1 MGTRSLYDEISRNK
15 RSSILLA
22 SVLSIIIV
30 ALLFSFSYIFAPEY
44 LYVVLPLSLVFVVG
58 YSYSSWMYG
67 DQVVISA
74 TGAVPAEGREHI
86 YLRDTVEGL
95 SLAAGI
101 PVPKVYV
108 IPSDEINAF
117 ATGRDPEHAS
127 VAVTRGLLN
136 ALDRQELEGV
146 LAHELSHVRN
156 RDVTFMT
163 LVAVLVGL
171 AAILSHI
178 ILRTYRFG
186 SVRGGRRGGRGRS
199 DGDRKSLEIAIL
211 AVGFLLAIFAP
222 LLTRIVQFAVSRQR
236 EFLADASGAE
246 LTRYPEGLASALE
259 KIKGHNRG
267 DMDVS
272 EAVSHLFIADPN
284 RSALDALYATHP
296 PLEER
301 IKRLRAI

>member
-22 SVLSIIIV
+22 SVLSIITV
-30 ALLFSFSYIFAPEY
+30 ALIFSFSYIFAPEY
-44 LYVVLPLSLVFVVG
+44 LYIVLPFSLVFVVG

-67 DQVVISA
+67 DRVVLSA

-95 SLAAGI
+95 SLAAGV
-101 PVPKVYV
+101 PTPKVYV
-108 IPSDEINAF
+108 VPSMEINAF

-146 LAHELSHVRN
+146 LAHELSHIRN

-171 AAILSHI
+171 VAILSHI

-186 SVRGGRRGGRGRS
+186 GGRRGSRGRG
-199 DGDRKSLEIAIL
+199 DGDKRGLEIAIL

-222 LLTRIVQFAVSRQR
+222 ILTRLVQFAVSRRR
-236 EFLADASGAE
+236 EYLADASGAE

-284 RSALDALYATHP
+284 RSALDLLYATHP

-301 IKRLRAI
+301 IKRLRAM

>member
-22 SVLSIIIV
+22 SVLSLITV
-30 ALLFSFSYIFAPEY
+30 ALIFSFSYIFAPEY
-44 LYVVLPLSLVFVVG
+44 LYIVLPLSLVFVVG

-67 DQVVISA
+67 DQVVIKA

-108 IPSDEINAF
+108 VPSDEINAF

-136 ALDRQELEGV
+136 TLDRQELEGV

-171 AAILSHI
+171 VAILSHI

-186 SVRGGRRGGRGRS
+186 GGRRGRRGRG
-199 DGDRKSLEIAIL
+199 DGDKRGLEIAIL
-211 AVGFLLAIFAP
+211 AVGFILAIFAP
-222 LLTRIVQFAVSRQR
+222 LLTRIVQFAVSRKR
-236 EFLADASGAE
+236 EYLADASGAE
-246 LTRYPEGLASALE
+246 LTRYPEGLASALQ

-284 RSALDALYATHP
+284 KSALDALYATHP
-296 PLEER
+296 PLDER
-301 IKRLRAI
+301 IKRLRAM

>member
-1 MGTRSLYDEISRNK
+1 MGSRSLYDEISRNK

-67 DQVVISA
+67 DQVVLRA

-95 SLAAGI
+95 SLAAGV
-101 PVPKVYV
+101 PTPKVYV
-108 IPSDEINAF
+108 VPSDEINAF

-186 SVRGGRRGGRGRS
+186 GGRRGGRGRG
-199 DGDRKSLEIAIL
+199 DGDRRGVEIAIL
-211 AVGFLLAIFAP
+211 AVGFFLAIFAP
-222 LLTRIVQFAVSRQR
+222 ILTRIVQFAVSRRR
-236 EFLADASGAE
+236 EYLADASGAE

-259 KIKGHNRG
+259 KINGHNVG

-284 RSALDALYATHP
+284 RSALDLLYATHP
-296 PLEER
+296 PLDER
-301 IKRLRAI
+301 IKRLRAM

>member
-1 MGTRSLYDEISRNK
+1 
-15 RSSILLA
+15 
-22 SVLSIIIV
+22 
-30 ALLFSFSYIFAPEY
+30 
-44 LYVVLPLSLVFVVG
+44 
-58 YSYSSWMYG
+58 
-67 DQVVISA
+67 
-74 TGAVPAEGREHI
+74 
-86 YLRDTVEGL
+86 
-95 SLAAGI
+95 
-101 PVPKVYV
+101 
-108 IPSDEINAF
+108 
-117 ATGRDPEHAS
+117 
-127 VAVTRGLLN
+127 VTRGLLN

-146 LAHELSHVRN
+146 LAHELSHIRN

-171 AAILSHI
+171 VAILSHI

-186 SVRGGRRGGRGRS
+186 GGRRGSRGRG
-199 DGDRKSLEIAIL
+199 DGDKRGLEIAIL

-222 LLTRIVQFAVSRQR
+222 ILTRLVQFAVSRRR
-236 EFLADASGAE
+236 EYLADASGAE

-284 RSALDALYATHP
+284 RSALDLLYATHP

-301 IKRLRAI
+301 IKRLRAM

>member
-22 SVLSIIIV
+22 SILSIIIV
-30 ALLFSFSYIFAPEY
+30 ALLISFSYIFAPEY
-44 LYVVLPLSLVFVVG
+44 LYVVLPISLVFVVG

-67 DQVVISA
+67 DQVVIRA

-95 SLAAGI
+95 SLAAGV

-108 IPSDEINAF
+108 VPSDEINAF

-127 VAVTRGLLN
+127 VAVTRGLLK

-186 SVRGGRRGGRGRS
+186 GVRGGRRGGRGRG
-199 DGDRKSLEIAIL
+199 DGDRKGLEIAIL
-211 AVGFLLAIFAP
+211 AVGFILAIFAP

-246 LTRYPEGLASALE
+246 LTRYPDGLASALE

-267 DMDVS
+267 EMDVS

-296 PLEER
+296 PLDER
-301 IKRLRAI
+301 IKRLRAM

>member
-1 MGTRSLYDEISRNK
+1 MGSRSLYDEISRNK

-22 SVLSIIIV
+22 SVLSLITV
-30 ALLFSFSYIFAPEY
+30 ALIFSFSYIFAPEY
-44 LYVVLPLSLVFVVG
+44 LYIVLPFSLVFVVG

-67 DQVVISA
+67 DRVVLGA

-95 SLAAGI
+95 SLAAGV
-101 PVPKVYV
+101 PTPKVYV
-108 IPSDEINAF
+108 VPSDEINAF

-146 LAHELSHVRN
+146 LAHELSHIRN

-171 AAILSHI
+171 VAILSHI

-186 SVRGGRRGGRGRS
+186 GGRRGRRGRG
-199 DGDRKSLEIAIL
+199 DGDKRGLEIAIL

-222 LLTRIVQFAVSRQR
+222 LLTRIVQFAVSRKR
-236 EFLADASGAE
+236 EYLADASGAE

-284 RSALDALYATHP
+284 KSALDALYATHP
-296 PLEER
+296 PLDER
-301 IKRLRAI
+301 IKRLRAM

>member
-22 SVLSIIIV
+22 FVLSLITV
-30 ALLFSFSYIFAPEY
+30 ALIFSFSYIFAPEY
-44 LYVVLPLSLVFVVG
+44 LYIVLPLSLVFVVG
-58 YSYSSWMYG
+58 YSYSSWRYG

-74 TGAVPAEGREHI
+74 TGAVLAEGREHI

-95 SLAAGI
+95 SLAAGV
-101 PVPKVYV
+101 PTPKVYIV
-108 IPSDEINAF
+108 PSDEINAF

-136 ALDRQELEGV
+136 TLDRQELEGV

-171 AAILSHI
+171 VAILSHI

-186 SVRGGRRGGRGRS
+186 GSRRGSRGRG
-199 DGDRKSLEIAIL
+199 DGDKRGLEIAIL
-211 AVGFLLAIFAP
+211 AVGFILAIFAP
-222 LLTRIVQFAVSRQR
+222 LLTRIVQFAVSRKR
-236 EFLADASGAE
+236 EYLADASGAE
-246 LTRYPEGLASALE
+246 LTRYPEGLASALQ

-284 RSALDALYATHP
+284 KSALDALYATHP
-296 PLEER
+296 PLDER
-301 IKRLRAI
+301 IKRLRAM

>member
-22 SVLSIIIV
+22 SVLSLITV
-30 ALLFSFSYIFAPEY
+30 ALIFSFSYIFAPEY
-44 LYVVLPLSLVFVVG
+44 LYIVLPLSLVFVVG

-74 TGAVPAEGREHI
+74 TGAALAEGREHI

-95 SLAAGI
+95 SLAAGV
-101 PVPKVYV
+101 PTPKVYV
-108 IPSDEINAF
+108 VPSDEINAF

-146 LAHELSHVRN
+146 LAHELSHIRN

-171 AAILSHI
+171 VAILSHI

-186 SVRGGRRGGRGRS
+186 GGRRGSRGRG
-199 DGDRKSLEIAIL
+199 DGDKRGLEIAIL
-211 AVGFLLAIFAP
+211 AVGFVLAIFAP
-222 LLTRIVQFAVSRQR
+222 LLTRIVQFAVSRKR
-236 EFLADASGAE
+236 EYLADASGAE
-246 LTRYPEGLASALE
+246 LTRYPEGLASALQ

-296 PLEER
+296 PLDER
-301 IKRLRAI
+301 IKRLRAM